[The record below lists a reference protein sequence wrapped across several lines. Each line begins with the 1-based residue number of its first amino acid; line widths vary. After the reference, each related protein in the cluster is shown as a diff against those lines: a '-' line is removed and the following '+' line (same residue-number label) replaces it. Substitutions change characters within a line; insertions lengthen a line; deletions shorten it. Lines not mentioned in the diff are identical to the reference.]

1 MKVGDLVRV
10 QWKEAGL
17 YSTAIIV
24 SGYTRAC
31 GFFTILCDGER
42 RIMHSDFMK
51 VVSPALSDEQLE
63 NVVGGMNPERF
74 SQWRAEKLNESR

>member
-1 MKVGDLVRV
+1 MQVGDLVRV

-17 YSTAIIV
+17 YSTAIII
-24 SGYTRAC
+24 SGERCAS

-63 NVVGGMNPERF
+63 NVVGGMSPERF
-74 SQWRAEKLNESR
+74 SQWRAEKLNEDR